1 MLSRILLSSLV
12 GAMTLAS
19 AALAPSAAAPA
30 PAAPPEGERTVS
42 YQGMRLTVPGHW
54 RIVDLD
60 RTPDTCLRLDVPSLY
75 LGPAGSQRDCSGRA
89 VAARADTLH
98 LEPLRGAPERADI
111 PTVTVPLGTA
121 LPAAAPP
128 GGSNEIRYALRQAGL
143 MATVSYGDTPA
154 AARRVMAGARTGAAR
169 RPVVPP
175 VTPAVRVDVEAQ
187 APYRGEGFDACTAPA
202 QSTMDAW
209 FKESPFRA
217 IGVYIGGPARAC
229 AQPKLTADWV
239 RQQADTGWHL
249 MPIWVGPQ
257 PWHNGSTGLS
267 TSPSTAAEQG
277 RTAADGAVAAARR
290 LGLAEGTILYNDVES
305 YTDRATWD
313 APVVSY
319 LVAWTEQLHQLGYR
333 SGAYVSA
340 SSGVKALSRHHD
352 QAPGSMPDVLWAAAW
367 NRSASVTDADMG
379 LPAGTA
385 QWVGGRRAHQFRG
398 DHNATYG
405 GITINIDRNWLD
417 VALTGALEEDP
428 AVDPAP
434 DPDSDSDS
442 DSDADD
448 DADVDTGS
456 DSDSDSDA
464 DSDSD
469 VDAGSDD
476 D

>member
-12 GAMTLAS
+12 GAVTLAS
-19 AALAPSAAAPA
+19 AAFAPTAGGAPA
-30 PAAPPEGERTVS
+30 PAVPTAGERTVT
-42 YQGMRLTVPGHW
+42 YQGMRLTVPAHW
-54 RIVDLD
+54 RIVDLE
-60 RTPDTCLRLDVPSLY
+60 RAPATCLRLDVPSLY

-175 VTPAVRVDVEAQ
+175 VTPAVRADVQAQ
-187 APYRGEGFDACTAPA
+187 DPYRGEGFDACTAPA
-202 QSTMDAW
+202 QSTMDTW
-209 FKESPFRA
+209 WKESSFGA
-217 IGVYIGGPARAC
+217 VGIYIGGPARAC

-239 RQQADTGWHL
+239 RKQADTGWHL

-257 PWHNGSTGLS
+257 PWRSASTGLS
-267 TSPSTAAEQG
+267 TSASTAAEQG

-379 LPAGTA
+379 LPAGTV
-385 QWVGGRRAHQFRG
+385 QWAGGRRAHQFRG

-405 GITINIDRNWLD
+405 GITVNIDRNWLD
-417 VALTGALEEDP
+417 VALSGALEPDPVADP
-428 AVDPAP
+428 ATDPDADSDADADADADSDTDADADSDVDT
-434 DPDSDSDS
+434 DSDSDS
-442 DSDADD
+442 DSD
-448 DADVDTGS
+448 
-456 DSDSDSDA
+456 
-464 DSDSD
+464 
-469 VDAGSDD
+469 SDD